1 MIKPYKHLNLDLS
14 VINIGALILK
24 NLKDSSIMKY
34 DELLNKIINLK
45 GDDSKYIFL
54 QSLMFLFI
62 LGKIEYVNNGDSI
75 VLIDNKFSLEE
86 ST

>member
-24 NLKDSSIMKY
+24 NLKESSIMKY

-62 LGKIEYVNNGDSI
+62 LGKIEYVNNGDLI

-86 ST
+86 SA

>member
-75 VLIDNKFSLEE
+75 VLIDSKFSLEE
-86 ST
+86 SA